1 MDTATVKSIEEVWQ
15 DTLNELKLQMTRAT
29 FDQWLAS
36 STAVQLWGNEL
47 TITVVNEMAQDWLM
61 HRLRDTIERTLSAV
75 AGEAMTIK
83 IVTRSDVEQET
94 LLRVPPV
101 TTDATRYQPPPPPAP
116 DDPALYGR
124 SDAELRASIEARRNA
139 GMNGSQSGH
148 LNGSGKGHQ
157 IEDDDE
163 ITITRSEEGDPDAAF
178 MQIGHYAV
186 RFWRPYLGRT
196 AFDLWEVLTTYQY
209 GMENWK
215 EKAPHNSTLL
225 RKIGIQNRQS
235 LEEAI
240 IDLEREGIFS
250 FRREMK
256 DDDPRTAKCYY
267 DDFKPLDVRYGGGRL
282 LSYEQHLR
290 LTPPDQKEHIRYL
303 KKYVKKGRFDMRAWR
318 SGAPRSQWLI
328 ERE

>member
-1 MDTATVKSIEEVWQ
+1 MSEVIVKSAAALWAE
-15 DTLNELKLQMTRAT
+15 TLSELKLQMTKST
-29 FDQWLAS
+29 FNQWLAA
-36 STAVQLWGNEL
+36 STAVRLWGNEL
-47 TITVVNEMAQDWLM
+47 TVAVANEMAQDWLM
-61 HRLRDTIERTLSAV
+61 ARQRDTIERTLSAM

-83 IVTRSDVEQET
+83 IVTKDHVEQEAIM
-94 LLRVPPV
+94 RVPPV
-101 TTDATRYQPPPPPAP
+101 ADATRHQPPPPPAP

-148 LNGSGKGHQ
+148 LNGSGKSHQ
-157 IEDDDE
+157 LEDEDE
-163 ITITRSEEGDPDAAF
+163 IAITRSEEGDPDAAF